1 MKRAPAVQAGAPISG
16 LLLGFVFAADEDG
29 APGEMPD
36 GGEADNGKG
45 QDRDAHND
53 TGKLRLVMADSS

>member
-1 MKRAPAVQAGAPISG
+1 MPGVF
-16 LLLGFVFAADEDG
+16 LGVVFAADEDG

-36 GGEADNGKG
+36 GGEADDGEG